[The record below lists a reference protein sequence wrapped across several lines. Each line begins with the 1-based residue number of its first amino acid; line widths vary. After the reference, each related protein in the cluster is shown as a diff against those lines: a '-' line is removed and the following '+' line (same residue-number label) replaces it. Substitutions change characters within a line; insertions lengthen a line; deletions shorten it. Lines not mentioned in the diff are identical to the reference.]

1 MKELKKNYSKMIG
14 LNKSL
19 INKVQAVEKE
29 NKYLYK
35 ELKKKNIIIYKL
47 KDTEEINKNLICAV
61 AKVLEV
67 DIG

>member
-1 MKELKKNYSKMIG
+1 MIG